1 MKFENSTYN
10 KLWESQEGRKILS
23 KILNEEGF
31 VKPNYT
37 FHLEKFKIDPAITPT
52 NAKGEAIFTST
63 MRELATADLM
73 DMRAPLSDTRVADK
87 KGVAYYNGRIPDFA
101 PAGYVEKATE
111 RWYKEENFAQF
122 GDAALIA
129 QYATEEIQR
138 MVDSANMTLSYLA
151 AKALST
157 GETIYDMGEGIQSAI
172 YKSYIPAENFVNA
185 GEKLWSDPTARILDQ
200 MSKIEESFKDK
211 WGIEMAMQWEMTQEM
226 FDAYFL
232 NNEEVR
238 EWVISWNA
246 MNNVSLPANLRL
258 TRDLVISAFNAHPY
272 NLSPIVIVN
281 EKQKDIN
288 QGVVRG
294 WKAGNAVLR
303 PRGYAGFIRRASILD
318 EVIYKR
324 YANSVNTYNFT
335 PALNGLGVFM
345 NSVVV
350 NGNFKEWHT
359 DLFVKAIPTLDEFL
373 YHVIVD
379 TTTKDSE

>member
-1 MKFENSTYN
+1 MKFENSNYN
-10 KLWESQEGRKILS
+10 KIWESQEGRKIVS
-23 KILNEEGF
+23 TILNEEGF
-31 VKPNYT
+31 IKPNYT
-37 FHLEKFKIDPAITPT
+37 FYLEKFKIDPTITPT
-52 NAKGEAIFTST
+52 NHKGEAIFTSE
-63 MRELATADLM
+63 MRETVNADMM
-73 DMRAPLSDTRVADK
+73 DMRTPLGETRVADK
-87 KGVAYYNGRIPDFA
+87 AGVAYYNGRIPDFA
-101 PAGYVEKATE
+101 PAGFVEKATE

-122 GDAALIA
+122 GDTALIA
-129 QYATEEIQR
+129 EYATNELQR
-138 MVDSANMTLSYLA
+138 MINSANMTLSYLA

-157 GETIYDMGEGIQSAI
+157 GETIYDMGDGIQSAI
-172 YKSYIPAENFVNA
+172 YKSYIPEENFVNA
-185 GEKLWSDPTARILDQ
+185 GEKTWDDPTAKILDQ
-200 MSKIEESFKDK
+200 MAEIETSFKDK
-211 WGIEMAMQWEMTQEM
+211 WGVEMAMQWEMTQEM

-232 NNEEVR
+232 KNAQVK
-238 EWVISWNA
+238 EWVQYLNVI
-246 MNNVSLPANLRL
+246 NNTPLPENLTL
-258 TRDLVISAFNAHPY
+258 TRELVERAIPQHPY

-294 WKAGNAVLR
+294 WKAGNAILR
-303 PRGYAGFIRRASILD
+303 PRGYAGYIRRASILD

-324 YANSVNTYNFT
+324 YANSVNSYNFT

-379 TTTKDSE
+379 TTQAD

>member
-1 MKFENSTYN
+1 MKFENSNYN
-10 KLWESQEGRKILS
+10 KLWESQEGRKIFS
-23 KILNEEGF
+23 AILNEEGF
-31 VKPNYT
+31 IKPNNT
-37 FHLEKFKIDPAITPT
+37 FYLEKFKIDPAITPT
-52 NAKGEAIFTST
+52 NAKGEAIFTSS
-63 MRELATADLM
+63 MREIVNADMM
-73 DMRAPLSDTRVADK
+73 DMRAPLGDTRTADK
-87 KGVAYYNGRIPDFA
+87 VGTAYYNGRIPDFA
-101 PAGYVEKATE
+101 PAGFVEKATE

-129 QYATEEIQR
+129 QFATEEAQR

-157 GETIYDMGEGIQSAI
+157 GETIYDMGDGIQSAI
-172 YKSYIPAENFVNA
+172 YKSYIPTENFVKA
-185 GEKLWSDPTARILDQ
+185 GEKIWSDPTAKILDQ
-200 MSKIEESFKDK
+200 MAKIESDFKDK
-211 WGIEMAMQWEMTQEM
+211 WGVELPMQWEMTQEM

-232 NNEEVR
+232 NNDQVK
-238 EWVISWNA
+238 EWVRYINVV
-246 MNNVSLPANLRL
+246 NNTPLPDNLTL
-258 TRDLVISAFNAHPY
+258 TRDLVEKAIPSHPY
-272 NLSPIVIVN
+272 NISPIVIVN

-303 PRGYAGFIRRASILD
+303 PRGYAGYIRRASILD
-318 EVIYKR
+318 EVIYKK
-324 YANSVNTYNFT
+324 YANSVNTYSFT

-379 TTTKDSE
+379 TTTKND